1 MQAIDGYSMR
11 VAMLCGLYDLKLIND
26 KEYTKQKEELLDEKK
41 TLELTIKDE
50 NSIKERLKQFKK
62 ILENKEIIEE
72 FNRTVQD

>member
-1 MQAIDGYSMR
+1 MQAIDVYSMR

-50 NSIKERLKQFKK
+50 NFIKERLKQFKK